1 MNNEQYSQLVS
12 YVSDHLRQ
20 GFSEEII
27 RQTLQQHGWDTA
39 TVNNVFAS
47 LASPAPAPQPS
58 WAPRPPVLQE
68 QPQQTYQPAQSQPAV
83 VNEALQQPQQN
94 PIATSVALTKYRLF
108 RAIADTFR
116 AIRRNPVAFV
126 LSIVG
131 SYVFAVGVVVL
142 IALLTVTLVMTIINL
157 DSQSGRTIFI
167 TLTILGYVLL
177 NSVLQALLLAVPSL
191 ALYDGAEGRKSR
203 FGTLFKTGI
212 KRMWR
217 VAVASALLWL
227 VAIVPILIAIVLSF
241 TFVFSAGS
249 SSSTISL
256 LLTPILS
263 IASVVVMTVL
273 LLRFSLAPYV
283 ALFEPEVPIRKTLGR
298 SKQLLLKGGQW
309 FLLKGVLLVFAVLL
323 ILSAATGLKAE
334 ELKNT
339 SNITANVVALLIWIL
354 ANGVVVMLYRNR
366 RMVKQ

>member
-1 MNNEQYSQLVS
+1 MNNERYGQLVS

-27 RQTLQQHGWDTA
+27 RQTLHQHGWDA
-39 TVNNVFAS
+39 VTVSNVFAS
-47 LASPAPAPQPS
+47 LAPPAPQAS
-58 WAPRPPVLQE
+58 WAPRPPVLPE
-68 QPQQTYQPAQSQPAV
+68 QPHQQMHQQPTQSQPAT

-94 PIATSVALTKYRLF
+94 IASTSVTPSKYRLF

-116 AIRRNPVAFV
+116 AIRRNPAAFV

-131 SYVFAVGVVVL
+131 SYVLVVGVIVL
-142 IALLTVTLVMTIINL
+142 IALLTVTMVMTIINL

-167 TLTILGYVLL
+167 TLTIIGYVLL

-191 ALYDGAEGRKSR
+191 ALYDGAEERKSR

-227 VAIVPILIAIVLSF
+227 VAVVPILIAIVLSF
-241 TFVFSAGS
+241 IFVFSAGS

-256 LLTPILS
+256 FLTPILS
-263 IASVVVMTVL
+263 IVSVVVMIIL

-283 ALFEPEVPIRKTLGR
+283 ALFEPEIPIRKTLSR

-309 FLLKGVLLVFAVLL
+309 FLLKGVFLILGLLL
-323 ILSAATGLKAE
+323 ILSASTGLSAE

-339 SNITANVVALLIWIL
+339 SNIIVNVVAFLISII

-366 RMVKQ
+366 RTVKG